1 VSLRRLHHE
10 QPASFAFSAEN
21 SARVER
27 EIAKYP
33 DGRQASAVIAAL
45 WIGQEQEGWVT
56 RPMIEAVAALLAMPF
71 IRVLEIATFY
81 TMFHLSPVGKHHL
94 QVCTT
99 TPCWLRG
106 SDGIVKVCKEHIA
119 DKPNTVSADGEFSWE
134 EVECLGACVNAPM
147 IQVGQETF
155 EDLTPDMVVE
165 IIKSLRRGDKPAT
178 GPQNGRHG
186 SEPAGGPTVLK
197 EVQS

>member
-1 VSLRRLHHE
+1 VSLRRLHQE
-10 QPASFAFSAEN
+10 QPASFAFTAEN

-33 DGRQASAVIAAL
+33 EGRQASAVIAAL

-56 RPMIEAVAALLAMPF
+56 KPMIETVAALLAMPF

-81 TMFHLSPVGKHHL
+81 TMFHLAPVGKHHI

-147 IQVGQETF
+147 IQLGKETF
-155 EDLTPDMVVE
+155 EDLTPEMVVE
-165 IIKSLRRGDKPAT
+165 IIKSLRRGEAPAP
-178 GPQNGRHG
+178 GPQTGRHG
-186 SEPAGGPTVLK
+186 SEPAGGPAALQ

>member
-1 VSLRRLHHE
+1 LSLRRLHDV
-10 QPASFAFSAEN
+10 QPDRFAFSAEN
-21 SARVER
+21 AARVER

-56 RPMIEAVAALLAMPF
+56 KPMIETVAALLGMPF

-106 SDGIVKVCKEHIA
+106 SDGIVKVCKEHIHE
-119 DKPNTVSADGEFSWE
+119 KPNTVSADGEFSWE

-147 IQVGQETF
+147 IQVGKETF

-165 IIKSLRRGDKPAT
+165 IIKALRRGDKPAT
-178 GPQNGRHG
+178 GPQTGRHG
-186 SEPAGGPTVLK
+186 SEPAGRPK